1 MICCQFSAEDV
12 AAGFAV
18 AGALIMVATCR
29 PTRAPEPTEIDT
41 SVVCEEGGGGGGEC
55 SGEEDAGLYRDPAS
69 ALSDEESPRYL

>member
-41 SVVCEEGGGGGGEC
+41 SVVC
-55 SGEEDAGLYRDPAS
+55 
-69 ALSDEESPRYL
+69 